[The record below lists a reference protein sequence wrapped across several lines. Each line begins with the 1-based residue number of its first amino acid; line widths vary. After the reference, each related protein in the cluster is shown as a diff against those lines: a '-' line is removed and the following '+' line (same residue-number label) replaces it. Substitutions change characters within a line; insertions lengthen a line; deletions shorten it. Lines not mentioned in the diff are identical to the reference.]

1 MGGKKS
7 DFTYVGFNEPAGG
20 PQISYQ
26 HDVRMLGGGLASVWD
41 NGNQY
46 KPALTK
52 AKFIKI
58 DENNKTVTLLR
69 EYAHPNKLYTSNQGN
84 VQALPNG
91 NAMLSWGS
99 ANNTQT
105 IAFNEIDG
113 EQVKSSDVKLVMFN
127 NDDTVPSLSD
137 KVVMNGVT
145 YDLINVNPV
154 QAGSKVIIFML
165 QLRR

>member
-1 MGGKKS
+1 MS
-7 DFTYVGFNEPAGG
+7 D
-20 PQISYQ
+20 
-26 HDVRMLGGGLASVWD
+26 LASTIYSAVL
-41 NGNQY
+41 G
-46 KPALTK
+46 
-52 AKFIKI
+52 AKGKLGSLVIQATLKTATVASYNAASGVKSIATTDKSI
-58 DENNKTVTLLR
+58 DVVVDKF
-69 EYAHPNKLYTSNQGN
+69 
-84 VQALPNG
+84 
-91 NAMLSWGS
+91 
-99 ANNTQT
+99 
-105 IAFNEIDG
+105 AFNEIDG

>member
-1 MGGKKS
+1 MS
-7 DFTYVGFNEPAGG
+7 D
-20 PQISYQ
+20 
-26 HDVRMLGGGLASVWD
+26 LASTIYSAVL
-41 NGNQY
+41 GA
-46 KPALTK
+46 KGKLGSLVIPATLKTTGVASYNAASGVK
-52 AKFIKI
+52 STATTDKSIDVVVDKF
-58 DENNKTVTLLR
+58 
-69 EYAHPNKLYTSNQGN
+69 
-84 VQALPNG
+84 
-91 NAMLSWGS
+91 
-99 ANNTQT
+99 
-105 IAFNEIDG
+105 AFNEIDG

>member
-1 MGGKKS
+1 MS
-7 DFTYVGFNEPAGG
+7 D
-20 PQISYQ
+20 
-26 HDVRMLGGGLASVWD
+26 LASTIYSAVL
-41 NGNQY
+41 G
-46 KPALTK
+46 
-52 AKFIKI
+52 AKGKLGSLVIQATL
-58 DENNKTVTLLR
+58 KTVGVAA
-69 EYAHPNKLYTSNQGN
+69 Y
-84 VQALPNG
+84 
-91 NAMLSWGS
+91 NAASGVKS
-99 ANNTQT
+99 TT
-105 IAFNEIDG
+105 TTDKSIDVVVDKFAFNEIDG